1 LTLLVRV
8 DYILHLAQLALC
20 AKVARPARRGG
31 LSHREPPEKDWR
43 GVGFLARII
52 RFLFWFVILS
62 WAVWLVRRLF
72 RAGAAPSAHPPAP
85 RGAVRLYRDP
95 MCGTHVSPEISFP
108 LEDAGQVLHFCSAE
122 CRERYRTSER
132 RAASR

>member
-1 LTLLVRV
+1 MG
-8 DYILHLAQLALC
+8 
-20 AKVARPARRGG
+20 AKVARPAWRGG
-31 LSHREPPEKDWR
+31 LSHRVPPERDRR

-72 RAGAAPSAHPPAP
+72 RAGAAPSAQPPAP
-85 RGAVRLYRDP
+85 RGGVKLYRDP
-95 MCGTHVSPEISFP
+95 VCGTHVSPEISFS
-108 LEDAGQVLHFCSAE
+108 LEDAGQVVHFCSAE

-132 RAASR
+132 RAASG